1 MIGPSDAKYLGFGL
15 LVLAAY
21 WLSARNGYVFWSAD
35 QRPSPQGIHAGG
47 PTFWGTGYQGGK

>member
-1 MIGPSDAKYLGFGL
+1 MMRDARYLGFGL

-21 WLSARNGYVFWSAD
+21 WLSARTGYVFWTQDS
-35 QRPSPQGIHAGG
+35 RPSPPGFHAGG